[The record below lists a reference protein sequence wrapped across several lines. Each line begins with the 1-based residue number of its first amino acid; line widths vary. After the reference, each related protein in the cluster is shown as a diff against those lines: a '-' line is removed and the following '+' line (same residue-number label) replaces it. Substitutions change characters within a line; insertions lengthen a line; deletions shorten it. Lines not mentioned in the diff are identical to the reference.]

1 MSDKET
7 NLFGGFDEVF
17 KQLATPDAVREHSDI
32 STLSMVSGEAGSL
45 AEEIDPDEL
54 ERRANVK
61 PTKVKPVV
69 AEEEEVEVEI
79 EEEDE
84 EDEEIIVPVEPTIE
98 EEEEDEPEE
107 VLENDD
113 EISDAEI
120 VTPFFNLFSQE
131 LGWDVEDEDKPKD
144 IKALVDLMS
153 GIIDTNSKPVYA
165 DQEIANM
172 DEFVKNGGNL
182 NEYYQRTIA
191 GVDVKNIDL
200 DKESN
205 QKAVVTEFLKST
217 TGLSDARIEKRVN
230 RYDDSG
236 TLEEEAEE
244 ALDMLIEHKGKVQEK
259 LLKDQKNAKRAQL
272 QEQQKFVSDVQ
283 SEIEGMNS
291 INGLVLS
298 SKDKKDLSSYLFKV
312 NADGKTAYQDDYQ
325 KSIKNLIVSAYFV
338 KEGDKVFSKVKKTA
352 DNEAIKTLKKRIK
365 DKKSSNRN
373 QKPYTGGNSNSIFD
387 ALEAASK
394 VLSKQ

>member
-17 KQLATPDAVREHSDI
+17 KQLATPDAVRDTTDI
-32 STLSMVSGEAGSL
+32 STLNMASNEAGSL
-45 AEEIDPDEL
+45 AEEIDPEEL
-54 ERRANVK
+54 ERRSK
-61 PTKVKPVV
+61 TKSSKIKPVV
-69 AEEEEVEVEI
+69 AEI
-79 EEEDE
+79 EEEIIEEEE
-84 EDEEIIVPVEPTIE
+84 EDEEIITTVEPTIE
-98 EEEEDEPEE
+98 EEEEDETEE
-107 VLENDD
+107 ILENDA

-120 VTPFFNLFSQE
+120 VSPFFDLFSQE
-131 LGWDVEDEDKPKD
+131 LGWDVEEEDKPKD
-144 IKALVDLMS
+144 IKSLVDLMS
-153 GIIDTNSKPVYA
+153 GIIDNNSKPVYA
-165 DQEIANM
+165 DKEIANM

-191 GVDVKNIDL
+191 GVDVNNVDL

-217 TGLSDARIEKRVN
+217 TGLSDERIEKRVN
-230 RYDDSG
+230 RYDESG

-244 ALDMLIEHKGKVQEK
+244 ALDMLKDHKVKVQEK
-259 LLKDQKNAKRAQL
+259 LLRDQKNNKKVQL

-283 SEIEGMNS
+283 LEIEGMNS
-291 INGLVLS
+291 INGLKLS
-298 SKDKKDLSSYLFKV
+298 TKDKKDLVNYLFKV
-312 NADGKTAYQDDYQ
+312 NAEGKTAYQDDYQ

-352 DNEAIKTLKKRIK
+352 DNDAIKTLKKRIK
-365 DKKSSNRN
+365 NKKSSNKN
-373 QKPYTGGNSNSIFD
+373 QRPYTGGNSNSIFD

-394 VLSKQ
+394 VLSKD